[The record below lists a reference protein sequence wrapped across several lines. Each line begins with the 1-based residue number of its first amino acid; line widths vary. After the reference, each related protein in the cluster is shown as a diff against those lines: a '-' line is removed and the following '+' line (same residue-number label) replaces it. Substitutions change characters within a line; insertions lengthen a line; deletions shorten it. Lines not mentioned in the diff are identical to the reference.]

1 TRFEAT
7 SLERAKELES
17 TVFSLFNEIKARL
30 KN

>member
-1 TRFEAT
+1 FRK

-17 TVFSLFNEIKARL
+17 MVFTLFNDIKARF